1 MAYDGGTH
9 AKSMAA
15 QNIIQALEAPPFTH
29 STNVLP
35 GNGSDK
41 GIFAKMFIELAKP
54 GADTDTLMIAS
65 GDITA

>member
-9 AKSMAA
+9 AKSMAT

-41 GIFAKMFIELAKP
+41 GIFAKMFIELTKP

>member
-1 MAYDGGTH
+1 M
-9 AKSMAA
+9 
-15 QNIIQALEAPPFTH
+15 IQALEAPPLTH

>member
-1 MAYDGGTH
+1 MHFGRHQILGITECL
-9 AKSMAA
+9 
-15 QNIIQALEAPPFTH
+15 IQALEAPPFTH

-35 GNGSDK
+35 GNGNDK